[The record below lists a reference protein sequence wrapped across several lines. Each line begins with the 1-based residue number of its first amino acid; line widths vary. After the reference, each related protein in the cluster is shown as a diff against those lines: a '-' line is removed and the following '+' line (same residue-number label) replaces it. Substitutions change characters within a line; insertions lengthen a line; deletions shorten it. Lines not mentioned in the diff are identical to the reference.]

1 MRDTCFSLITTPN
14 AVSQARTHKSN
25 GSSEE
30 PLLLAL
36 ENGSTI
42 RLLDSLAINNLWNE
56 LNDVLKAAPIRSK
69 VVRPLVL
76 LRPAGM
82 LVCADASGQV
92 GSWPGGS
99 REGVIGGIGV

>member
-1 MRDTCFSLITTPN
+1 MFLTHHDTKCRLPSTNP
-14 AVSQARTHKSN
+14 QSN

-30 PLLLAL
+30 LLLLAL